1 MGIRDQLIEIGYGTK
16 TINRC
21 VYAITNND
29 RLKFQ
34 TGFVQYDKNEVPVW
48 RPFDPNDQSLDA
60 LWRKGTWQNIYILH
74 MTKKENTQYVEYETA
89 DINFEGILVSLPQVS
104 NSLMYSFK
112 MYLKKQL

>member
-1 MGIRDQLIEIGYGTK
+1 
-16 TINRC
+16 
-21 VYAITNND
+21 
-29 RLKFQ
+29 
-34 TGFVQYDKNEVPVW
+34 
-48 RPFDPNDQSLDA
+48 
-60 LWRKGTWQNIYILH
+60 